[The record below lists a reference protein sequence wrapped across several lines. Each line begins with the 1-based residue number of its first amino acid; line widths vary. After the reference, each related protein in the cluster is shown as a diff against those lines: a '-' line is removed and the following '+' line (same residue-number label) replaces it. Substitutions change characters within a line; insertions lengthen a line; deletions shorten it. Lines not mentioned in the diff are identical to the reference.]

1 MYSIPLVLSSSVNNG
16 ATEKSEDGSTFTIN
30 LERPIIIPKEAK
42 NCWIE
47 IQSALVWN
55 SVPNILTGV
64 NDKFY
69 FTYNLTPYILTLEK
83 GQYDLEYLNIE
94 INRQITSLGLPN
106 NLILFRG
113 DSATS
118 KVVIEYLDANITI
131 DFTQTDTFRELLG
144 FNSQILSSA
153 IINFQKGDTT
163 ARFNTINYFLI
174 HSDLVNLGLRYNTQY
189 RQIVSEVLIDVPA
202 GSQIISRP
210 YNIPKIPAPELIG
223 TKRRRINVWITDDL
237 NNRVDTNGE
246 DYSFRMTINYV
257 M

>member
-1 MYSIPLVLSSSVNNG
+1 MYSIPLVLSSSVDNG

-30 LERPIIIPKEAK
+30 LERPIIIPKEAR

-47 IQSALVWN
+47 VQSALVWN
-55 SVPNILTGV
+55 SVPNILTGI

-94 INRQITSLGLPN
+94 IVRQIKSLGLPN

-118 KVVIEYLDANITI
+118 KVVIEVLDANITI
-131 DFTQTDTFRELLG
+131 DFTQPDTFREILG

-153 IINFQKGDTT
+153 IINFQKGDNT
-163 ARFNTINYFLI
+163 A
-174 HSDLVNLGLRYNTQY
+174 
-189 RQIVSEVLIDVPA
+189 
-202 GSQIISRP
+202 
-210 YNIPKIPAPELIG
+210 
-223 TKRRRINVWITDDL
+223 
-237 NNRVDTNGE
+237 
-246 DYSFRMTINYV
+246 
-257 M
+257 